1 MFKTAD
7 SMILQIKYIAKRLL
21 NKFTDMLNANLQ
33 AHCNPAS
40 EIERIN
46 KAVRKPTISLI
57 NVRNDSYTLTLG
69 EGDFNYEVTNLD
81 LTINQFASKSM
92 VIEPHRSF

>member
-46 KAVRKPTISLI
+46 KTV
-57 NVRNDSYTLTLG
+57 
-69 EGDFNYEVTNLD
+69 
-81 LTINQFASKSM
+81 SKTT
-92 VIEPHRSF
+92 

>member
-46 KAVRKPTISLI
+46 KTVRKPTISLI
-57 NVRNDSYTLTLG
+57 NIRNDYTLTLG
-69 EGDFNYEVTNLD
+69 ERDFNYEVTKLD